1 MVCEYIVNKIFILEW
16 NFVVFL
22 NMIVIWFFDVN
33 KFGVEV
39 DDIKGGVVGGSIL
52 KVCFFFDL

>member
-1 MVCEYIVNKIFILEW
+1 MVCEYIVNKIFILER

-22 NMIVIWFFDVN
+22 NMIVIWLFDVN

-39 DDIKGGVVGGSIL
+39 DEIKGGVVGGSIL
-52 KVCFFFDL
+52 RVCCC